1 MSGEDEGIC
10 NIYNLKFYF
19 VIFFLAILFPALTI
33 LMHHSLRTMLGSG
46 ESLKPGG
53 GGGSQILQWLNSYLY
68 IGLACNFIESKK
80 KKLKQNTCS
89 TQDLIKAE
97 FLRLD
102 LYISNKVKVLVT

>member
-10 NIYNLKFYF
+10 NIYNLKFCF

-33 LMHHSLRTMLGSG
+33 LMHHALRTMLGSG
-46 ESLKPGG
+46 ESLGPEG

-80 KKLKQNTCS
+80 KKTKTKNM
-89 TQDLIKAE
+89 
-97 FLRLD
+97 
-102 LYISNKVKVLVT
+102 LYSRSD